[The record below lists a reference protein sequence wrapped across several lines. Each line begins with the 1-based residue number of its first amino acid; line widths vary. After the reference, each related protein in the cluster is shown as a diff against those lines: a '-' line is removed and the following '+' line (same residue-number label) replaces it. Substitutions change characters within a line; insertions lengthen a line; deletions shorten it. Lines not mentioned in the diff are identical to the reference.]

1 MSDSQLLKTF
11 MIVSY
16 RHPRAYRRLHPT
28 LRVVGK
34 SLMTNLFDES
44 ASVLSNHISTQLES
58 VQGSSAVRVG
68 AIQRSASI
76 HNLFSPL
83 TCTLRGCKTD
93 DNKYEYTYTIESYDC
108 EPLKKTF
115 VKDRPLRYD
124 RLYMIL
130 YQEESNEKC
139 NYLIKT
145 DQLYPFTITETCG
158 IIHIKDSKVDE
169 FYEQRAMIASS
180 IE

>member
-11 MIVSY
+11 MFVSY
-16 RHPRAYRRLHPT
+16 QHSRAYRRLHPR

-34 SLMTNLFDES
+34 SLMTNMFDERVG
-44 ASVLSNHISTQLES
+44 VLSNHISTRLES
-58 VQGSSAVRVG
+58 MEGSSGVRVLG
-68 AIQRSASI
+68 TERSINAYY
-76 HNLFSPL
+76 FSPL

-124 RLYMIL
+124 RLHMIL
-130 YQEESNEKC
+130 SQ
-139 NYLIKT
+139 
-145 DQLYPFTITETCG
+145 
-158 IIHIKDSKVDE
+158 
-169 FYEQRAMIASS
+169 
-180 IE
+180 